1 MTAAPILDVRDLSVM
16 VGSGA
21 GAPKVLDSVS
31 FTLAKRKVLGVIGGS
46 GSGKS
51 VLAKAVVNWL
61 DEPLRVASGQVLFEN
76 QDVLRINKAEMRLL
90 RGKGIA
96 YVGGNPGGALDPTM
110 TVGAQI
116 IEKLRAVEPGVSRAE
131 ARERAIEL
139 LEAVHIPS
147 PAQRFDEYP
156 FQYSGGMMQR
166 AMIVD
171 ALISNPRLL
180 VADSIT
186 QPLDV
191 TVGAQILKLLRE
203 LTEKFG
209 TAVLFISNSLPTAAD
224 VADDILVL
232 DDGRAV
238 EMQATSDLI
247 ASPRSDT
254 TRELIDELPTLWTHD
269 VRSRLKP
276 VSGDQKP
283 IMSVRDVSR
292 HYVLASRALFG
303 TGEKRVLKA
312 VRNVDFDIYQ
322 SENFGIVG
330 ESGCGKSTL
339 MRLLTALEKPDTGA
353 ITFEGT
359 DIFAQNAAGLRAYRR
374 KLQLVLQDPFNSL
387 PPRSAIGA
395 IIGEPLIIHG
405 LASSGKAMRARVLE
419 VMGEV
424 GLPKELYEELPS
436 TLTASQRQRVNVGR
450 ALILEPKVILMD
462 ETLSALGQTEQG
474 QLLDLF
480 ERLQIQ
486 HNLTYIYISHDIAMV
501 RRVCARVAVMYLG
514 EVVELAH
521 NERLFF
527 DPGHPY
533 SKALLS
539 AAPTLEERRYNAA
552 DCLLEGEPPS
562 PINLPVGCAFASRCP
577 KAFDRCRVESPVLQ
591 DRGGIDRAACHL
603 LDIVP
608 ATPQEIPA

>member
-1 MTAAPILDVRDLSVM
+1 MTAAAILDVRDLSVT
-16 VGSGA
+16 VGSSA
-21 GAPKVLDSVS
+21 DAPKVLEGIS
-31 FTLAKRKVLGVIGGS
+31 FTLAERRILGVIGGS

-61 DEPLRVASGQVLFEN
+61 DEPLRAASGQVLFEN
-76 QDVLRINKAEMRLL
+76 RDVLRMDKAAMRLL

-131 ARERAIEL
+131 ARERAIGL

-186 QPLDV
+186 QPLDL

-203 LTEKFG
+203 LTGKFG

-224 VADDILVL
+224 IADDILVL
-232 DDGRAV
+232 DAGRAT
-238 EMQATSDLI
+238 EMQATPNLI
-247 ASPRSDT
+247 ASPRSQT
-254 TRELIDELPTLWTHD
+254 TRELIDELPTLWTD
-269 VRSRLKP
+269 DTRSRLKP
-276 VSGDQKP
+276 VADEQKP

-292 HYVLASRALFG
+292 HYVLASRALLG
-303 TGEKRVLKA
+303 TGQKRVLKA

-322 SENFGIVG
+322 GENFGIVG

-339 MRLLTALEKPDTGA
+339 MRLLTALERPDTGT
-353 ITFEGT
+353 INFEGT
-359 DIFAQNAAGLRAYRR
+359 DIFVQNAAGMRAFRR
-374 KLQLVLQDPFNSL
+374 KLQLVLQDPYNSL

-395 IIGEPLIIHG
+395 IIGEPLVIHG
-405 LASSGKAMRARVLE
+405 LASRKAMRARVLE

-436 TLTASQRQRVNVGR
+436 TLTAGQRQRVNVGR
-450 ALILEPKVILMD
+450 ALILQPKVMLMD

-480 ERLQIQ
+480 ERLQVQ
-486 HNLTYIYISHDIAMV
+486 HKLTYIYISHDIAMV

-514 EVVELAH
+514 EVVELAR

-539 AAPTLEERRYNAA
+539 AAPTLEQRRYHAA

-577 KAFDRCRVESPVLQ
+577 RVFDRCRVESPLLQ
-591 DRGGIDRAACHL
+591 SRGGIDRAACHL
-603 LDIVP
+603 LDLAP
-608 ATPQEIPA
+608 AIPQEIPA

>member
-1 MTAAPILDVRDLSVM
+1 MTDTPILDVRDLAVS

-21 GAPKVLDSVS
+21 HAPKVLDAIS
-31 FTLAKRKVLGVIGGS
+31 FTLAPRKVLGVIGGS

-61 DEPLRVASGQVLFEN
+61 DEPLRATSGEVLFEGRN
-76 QDVLRINKAEMRLL
+76 VLGMNRHAMRLI

-96 YVGGNPGGALDPTM
+96 YVGGNPGGAMDPTM

-116 IEKLRAVEPGVSRAE
+116 VEKLRAVEQGVSRAE
-131 ARERAIEL
+131 ARERTIAL

-171 ALISNPRLL
+171 ALISSPRLL

-191 TVGAQILKLLRE
+191 TVGAQIIKLLRE
-203 LTEKFG
+203 LTEKYG
-209 TAVLFISNSLPTAAD
+209 TAVMFISNSLPTAAD
-224 VADDILVL
+224 IADDIMVL
-232 DDGRAV
+232 SEGRMA
-238 EMQATSDLI
+238 EMQPTRDLI
-247 ASPRSDT
+247 ATPRAAE

-269 VRSRLKP
+269 RRSRLKP
-276 VSGDQKP
+276 ATEARRPV
-283 IMSVRDVSR
+283 MSVRDVSR
-292 HYVLASRALFG
+292 FYTLSSRALFSG
-303 TGEKRVLKA
+303 REKRVLKA
-312 VRNVDFDIYQ
+312 VRGVDFDIYEG
-322 SENFGIVG
+322 ENFGIVG

-339 MRLLTALEKPDTGA
+339 MRLLTALEKPDTGT
-353 ITFEGT
+353 ISFEGE
-359 DIFAQNAAGLRAYRR
+359 DIFAQNAAGMRAFRR

-387 PPRSAIGA
+387 PPRSSIGS
-395 IIGEPLIIHG
+395 IIGEPLVIHG
-405 LASSGKAMRARVLE
+405 LASGKAARARVLE

-424 GLPKELYEELPS
+424 GLPRDLYEELPS
-436 TLTASQRQRVNVGR
+436 TLTAGQRQRVNVGR
-450 ALILEPKVILMD
+450 ALILQPKVMLMD

-480 ERLQIQ
+480 ERLQVQ
-486 HNLTYIYISHDIAMV
+486 HKLTYIYISHDIAMV

-514 EVVELAH
+514 EVVELAR

-533 SKALLS
+533 SRALLS
-539 AAPTLEERRYNAA
+539 AAPTLEERRYLPQ

-562 PINLPVGCAFASRCP
+562 PISLPAGCAFSSRCP
-577 KAFDRCRVESPVLQ
+577 SAFERCHRESPRLQ
-591 DRGGIDRAACHL
+591 SRGDIDRAACHL
-603 LDIVP
+603 LDLHT
-608 ATPQEIPA
+608 ANTLQEASA